1 MSSSSGGRW
10 GGRFAIFFGILA
22 VAAIPAGIVISW
34 RRTGVTLL
42 EGIEGGVAAAFLLA
56 LLAIYAARRGRIR
69 VEKSLNRRG
78 ARLVRAGRM
87 LAWTGLYLAAAGG
100 IALGFYGLL
109 VMRG

>member
-10 GGRFAIFFGILA
+10 GGRFAVLFGILA
-22 VAAIPAGIVISW
+22 VAAIPAGIVVSW

-42 EGIEGGVAAAFLLA
+42 DGIEGGVAAAFVLG
-56 LLAIYAARRGRIR
+56 LLAIFAARRGRIR
-69 VEKSLNRRG
+69 VEKSLSRRG
-78 ARLVRAGRM
+78 ARLVRAGRV

-109 VMRG
+109 VMHG